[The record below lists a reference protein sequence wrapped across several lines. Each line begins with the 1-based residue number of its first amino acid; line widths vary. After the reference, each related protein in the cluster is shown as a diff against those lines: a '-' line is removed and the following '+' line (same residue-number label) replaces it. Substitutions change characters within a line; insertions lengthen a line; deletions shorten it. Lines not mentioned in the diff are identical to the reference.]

1 MGGPCSPSPGTTDTL
16 NRCFPRTYL
25 FKEDDSLVVSVK
37 TRTQGREGAGVGD
50 SGHRHDMAR
59 RPTHNNER
67 FSDDR
72 RRCKS
77 DTTAKRGRGGRGC
90 ETWARTRAR
99 VTMCV
104 LLLLTLL
111 PLTKSVEVGAEN
123 SGGTESS
130 PQETFPPADNSIL
143 SEFEFRTNN
152 FLARSTPKK
161 GQLLKPELTLGGD
174 VENGSLHLPS
184 AVTHLDEWEP
194 VPSSRSPS
202 PMVLKKSP
210 SREEE
215 REQRA
220 HQVIAE
226 SITTLLGKRQ
236 ASKEEVVTTAQ
247 NGRVA
252 KRSRPLSRTKVGKSP
267 SLLGMEFTTRS
278 QSLNKEKE
286 RTVEETEGDTFVF
299 GTPKN
304 GVVFHPVL
312 LEPGVEGENDGATMD
327 PRKDDDARVTYED
340 PRQREEKQRLASI
353 LGGKEGAAP
362 KHRGKRRSTR
372 LAGF

>member
-1 MGGPCSPSPGTTDTL
+1 MTLETGASHAPTFSKNTTHLLCPSRQGPKAEKALEWGIPVVDMIWLDGLLMTTSSSPMTEDGANTMQPRSEDGEGGVVKPEPAPEPVLECMFFSSPS
-16 NRCFPRTYL
+16 
-25 FKEDDSLVVSVK
+25 
-37 TRTQGREGAGVGD
+37 
-50 SGHRHDMAR
+50 
-59 RPTHNNER
+59 
-67 FSDDR
+67 
-72 RRCKS
+72 
-77 DTTAKRGRGGRGC
+77 
-90 ETWARTRAR
+90 
-99 VTMCV
+99 
-104 LLLLTLL
+104 L
-111 PLTKSVEVGAEN
+111 PLTKSVEVDAEN

-143 SEFEFRTNN
+143 PEFEFRTND
-152 FLARSTPKK
+152 FLARSTPRK
-161 GQLLKPELTLGGD
+161 GQLLKPEPTLGG
-174 VENGSLHLPS
+174 EAESSSLQLPS
-184 AVTHLDEWEP
+184 AVTHLEDWEP

-210 SREEE
+210 SKEEE

-252 KRSRPLSRTKVGKSP
+252 KRSRPMSRTKVGKSS
-267 SLLGMEFTTRS
+267 SLPGVEFTTRF

-286 RTVEETEGDTFVF
+286 RAVEETEGDTFVF

-304 GVVFHPVL
+304 GVIFRPVL
-312 LEPGVEGENDGATMD
+312 LEPGVEGENDGFTVD
-327 PRKDDDARVTYED
+327 PPKDDDARVTYED
-340 PRQREEKQRLASI
+340 PRQREEKQRLVSI
-353 LGGKEGAAP
+353 LGGKEGVAP
-362 KHRGKRRSTR
+362 KPRGKRRSTR